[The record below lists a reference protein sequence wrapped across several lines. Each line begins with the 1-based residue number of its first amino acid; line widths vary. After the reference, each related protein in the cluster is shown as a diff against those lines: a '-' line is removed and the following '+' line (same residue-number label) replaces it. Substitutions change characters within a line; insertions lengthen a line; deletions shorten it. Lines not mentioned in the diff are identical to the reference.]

1 MEIKPEE
8 VERPKLWKEEGKE
21 DEQFLKKVFCGRRDV
36 ILHSK
41 AEETRGV
48 SMVQENIVHFK
59 L

>member
-1 MEIKPEE
+1 
-8 VERPKLWKEEGKE
+8 VEDEE
-21 DEQFLKKVFCGRRDV
+21 DEQFLKKVFCGRRDA

-48 SMVQENIVHFK
+48 SMVQENLVYFK